1 MPDSIVKERPQ
12 RWYLGGLAST
22 CATVV
27 THPLDLLKVH
37 LQTQQQ
43 VQKGLVGMTVQ
54 VVKNHGILAL
64 YNGLSAS
71 LCRQL
76 TYSTTRFGVYEVLKG
91 KLLPSDGGGLPFYQK
106 VLLGAAGGFLGVFVG
121 NPFDVVNIRMQN
133 DAKLPLPERR
143 NYSHVF
149 NGVRR
154 IVVEEGATTLWKGTS
169 LNVARGVL
177 MTVGQIA
184 FYEQIKQWLLQTSH
198 FKDNMVT
205 HFTASLGA
213 GTIATAMTQPV
224 DVMKTRMMNAK
235 PGEFKSIM
243 HCFWYTAKT
252 GPVGFFKGFL
262 PAFVRLGPHTIL
274 TFMFLEQFRKLLP
287 AN

>member
-1 MPDSIVKERPQ
+1 MPDSAVKEHAQ

-43 VQKGLVGMTVQ
+43 VQKGLVGMTGQ
-54 VVKNHGILAL
+54 VIKNHGILAL

-91 KLLPSDGGGLPFYQK
+91 KLLPSDGG
-106 VLLGAAGGFLGVFVG
+106 FLGVFVG

-133 DAKLPLPERR
+133 DVKLPLQERR
-143 NYSHVF
+143 KY
-149 NGVRR
+149 
-154 IVVEEGATTLWKGTS
+154 
-169 LNVARGVL
+169 
-177 MTVGQIA
+177 
-184 FYEQIKQWLLQTSH
+184 

-213 GTIATAMTQPV
+213 GTVATAMTQPV

-235 PGEFKSIM
+235 PGEFKTIM

-252 GPVGFFKGFL
+252 GPLGFFKVCRRKGEGVK
-262 PAFVRLGPHTIL
+262 AFVISVV
-274 TFMFLEQFRKLLP
+274 
-287 AN
+287 